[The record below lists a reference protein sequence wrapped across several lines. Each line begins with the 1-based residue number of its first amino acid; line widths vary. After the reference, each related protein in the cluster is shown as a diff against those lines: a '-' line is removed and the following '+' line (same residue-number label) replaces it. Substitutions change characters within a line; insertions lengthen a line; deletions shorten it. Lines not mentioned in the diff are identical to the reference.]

1 MMADLARIK
10 RNVAKM
16 AAQNAPE
23 ADIDGYIASE
33 GVTVDD
39 VRNFRM
45 GGVNQ
50 PPGVPTYVPPGV
62 EGYDPQTGEVSRQ
75 YGKVGSAAMGAAD
88 AATLGWGDE
97 LASYLGSAISGIPR
111 GKVLSEMRGDANAAQ
126 EQNPGS
132 YLAGQIGGGLAQGV
146 ATGGAGF
153 GTSAA
158 KAGAGLGKVALG
170 SAVDGMALGGA
181 YGAGSADEGSR
192 LSGAGLGAG
201 AGFLLGGGMP
211 VAVAGLSAAAS
222 PFLAPLMARL
232 KPQDYANKAL
242 QSGVRKSG
250 MTADDIANMLTRANA
265 DDQGMFTVADAM
277 GHQGGRMLSTAVR
290 NPNEARQQ
298 IVDALT
304 GRQMGQGERLSNFL
318 AEGFGAPDTAAQR
331 AASLGAQRTA
341 TANANYNSARAGAGA
356 VDTSGAIQ
364 AADDFLTPGATG
376 LMNPGTNIADDSIE
390 AAVRRARSYLTDG
403 RSNLSDFNAAL
414 RSKQELDAM
423 IEGARPAVQRQ
434 LIPIRNALDDALES
448 ASPNYAQARDVFRQQ
463 SRAIDAIDAG
473 KAAASGRSRAPDN
486 IASFQRMAPDEQSA
500 FRAGYV
506 DPLIARNESMAVSP
520 TTNKARPLMTTKSGQ
535 EFPEFAAPGQAG
547 RLGNRIAREQRM
559 FETSNAALG
568 GSKTADNLADAAE
581 MAKFD
586 PSIMAKL
593 FSGRPVAAVMEAVTK
608 LINEGKGMPPGVLE
622 RVGQAL
628 MTTDPNAARAV
639 LSAAQQTVQRNAV
652 REAIAAQ
659 MLRGA
664 ALPAIEG
671 R

>member
-1 MMADLARIK
+1 MIEVELPDGTIAEFPDGTSNDVIK
-10 RNVAKM
+10 GALQKRF
-16 AAQNAPE
+16 APPK
-23 ADIDGYIASE
+23 
-33 GVTVDD
+33 VDPAT
-39 VRNFRM
+39 
-45 GGVNQ
+45 NQ
-50 PPGVPTYVPPGV
+50 PPGVPAFVPPGV
-62 EGYDPQTGEVSRQ
+62 EGYNQQTGEVAPQ
-75 YGKVGSAAMGAAD
+75 YSMGGSAAMGAAD
-88 AATLGWGDE
+88 AATLGFGDE
-97 LASYLGSAISGIPR
+97 LASYPASLLSGVPR
-111 GKVLSEMRGDANAAQ
+111 EQVLSEMRGDASAAQ

-132 YLAGQIGGGLAQGV
+132 YLAGQVGGGLAQAA

-158 KAGAGLGKVALG
+158 RAGAGLFKTALG
-170 SAVDGMALGGA
+170 SATDAAAYGAA
-181 YGAGSADEGSR
+181 YGAGSADDGDR
-192 LSGAGLGAG
+192 LGGGAKGAAIGGGLGFALPMGVAGLG
-201 AGFLLGGGMP
+201 
-211 VAVAGLSAAAS
+211 AAAS
-222 PFLAPLMARL
+222 PFLAPLLARL

-242 QSGVRKSG
+242 QAGVRKSG
-250 MTADDIANMLTRANA
+250 MSADDIANMLTRANA
-265 DDQGMFTVADAM
+265 DDQGMFTMADAM

-318 AEGFGAPDTAAQR
+318 AEGFAAPDTAAQR
-331 AASLGAQRTA
+331 AASLTAQRTA
-341 TANANYNSARAGAGA
+341 TANANYGAARSGAGA

-376 LMNPGTNIADDSIE
+376 LMNPGSNIADDSIE

-403 RSNLSDFNAAL
+403 NSNLSDFNATL

-423 IEGARPAVQRQ
+423 IEGAKPAVQRQ
-434 LIPIRNALDDALES
+434 LIPIRNALDDALEQ

-463 SRAIDAIDAG
+463 SRAIDAIDTG
-473 KAAASGRSRAPDN
+473 RAAASGRSRAPDN
-486 IASFQRMAPDEQSA
+486 IAAFQRMTPDEQSG

-506 DPLIARNESMAVSP
+506 DPLIARNESMAISP
-520 TTNKARPLMTTKSGQ
+520 TTNKARGLMTTKTGQ
-535 EFPEFAAPGQAG
+535 EFPEFAAPGQADK
-547 RLGNRIAREQRM
+547 LGNRIAREQRM

-586 PSIMAKL
+586 PSVMTKL

-622 RVGQAL
+622 RVGRSL

-659 MLRGA
+659 MLRGG